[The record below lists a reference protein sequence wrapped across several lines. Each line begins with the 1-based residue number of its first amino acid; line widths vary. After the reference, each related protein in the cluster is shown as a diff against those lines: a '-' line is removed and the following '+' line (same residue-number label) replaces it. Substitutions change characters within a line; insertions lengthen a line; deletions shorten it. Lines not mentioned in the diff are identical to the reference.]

1 MRQVLASS
9 MVGQSSAVPRPP
21 VLLTRPDY
29 YGTLAAARLFGAH
42 GIPVTTAD
50 PHRLAPASWSRHV
63 TRRVRCPPAESAL
76 ELRDWLLEFGER
88 HPGHVLYPTS
98 DGLAWLFSV
107 HADELGRHFRL
118 YSPPAPV
125 MERVLDK
132 ASIYELCARVGIE
145 VPQSWYPQTAEDLD
159 VIAREA
165 RFPLLIKQRTQAL
178 SLTCS
183 KGLTVAEPSQLHEA
197 FGAFERA
204 NRHGDAIVRRQPEAC
219 RPMLQEFRPEVLGG
233 TLLVG
238 GFVDRAGKLL
248 AARASSKVLQKP
260 RRLGIALCLEEAPL
274 DDCVAEQLEA
284 LCRAAGYFGVFQ
296 VEFLRVEDRFLLI
309 DFNPRLYHYMV
320 YEIARGMPLPLFAY
334 CAAIGDEA
342 GLERLAEAARAAAPP
357 TGRTFTDRLALEV
370 MLRGQRLT
378 GRMSSEEAARWR
390 RWYTE
395 HRASMVDLSLDKD
408 DAWPVFFDLVQRL
421 GHWGRHPWN
430 TVRRMLF
437 NSD

>member
-1 MRQVLASS
+1 
-9 MVGQSSAVPRPP
+9 MVAQRSTAPRPP

-42 GIPVTTAD
+42 GIPVATAD

-63 TRRVRCPPAESAL
+63 KRRVRCPPAEFAP

-88 HPGHVLYPTS
+88 YPGHVLYPTS
-98 DGLAWLFSV
+98 DGLAWLISI
-107 HADELGRHFRL
+107 HADELARHFRL

-132 ASIYELCARVGIE
+132 ASLYELCSRVGIE
-145 VPQSWYPQTAEDLD
+145 VPQSWYPQTTEDLAA
-159 VIAREA
+159 VARGA

-178 SLTCS
+178 SLTFS
-183 KGLTVAEPSQLHEA
+183 KGLTVTDASRLPEA
-197 FGAFERA
+197 FDGFERA

-219 RPMLQEFRPEVLGG
+219 RPMLQEYRPEVPGG
-233 TLLVG
+233 TVLVG
-238 GFVDRAGKLL
+238 GFVDQAGNLL
-248 AARASSKVLQKP
+248 AARASAKILQKP

-274 DDCVAEQLEA
+274 DDCVARKLEA
-284 LCRAAGYFGVFQ
+284 LCRAAGYYGVFQ
-296 VEFLRVEDRFLLI
+296 VEFVRVDDRFLLI

-320 YEIARGMPLPLFAY
+320 FEIARGMPLPLFAY
-334 CAAIGDEA
+334 HAAIGDEA
-342 GLERLAEAARAAAPP
+342 TLAELGRAARVSAAPA
-357 TGRTFTDRLALEV
+357 GRTFTDRLALEV

-390 RWYTE
+390 RWHAE
-395 HRASMVDLSLDKD
+395 HRASMIDLSLDRD
-408 DAWPVFFDLVQRL
+408 DPWPVFFDLLQRL
-421 GHWGRHPWN
+421 SHWGRHPLSS
-430 TVRRMLF
+430 VRRMLF